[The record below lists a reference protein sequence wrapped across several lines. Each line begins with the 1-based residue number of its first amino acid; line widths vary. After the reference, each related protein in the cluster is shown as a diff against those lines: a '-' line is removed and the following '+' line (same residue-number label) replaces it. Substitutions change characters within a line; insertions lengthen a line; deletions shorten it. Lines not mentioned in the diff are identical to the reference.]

1 MFLHLIADYGKNDL
15 AFNEVIHRLKGFR
28 PDLDVFPLSVP
39 SFSTLATGFA
49 IAQLSE
55 YPAKGGA
62 IYANTAPR
70 KDDKKKRE
78 KNDGEGLVFAKLRN
92 GNIIIGVNSGY
103 CFSFVRD
110 QLAELRHIKISN
122 NGSQFRSRDNYPE
135 VVIRLMEG
143 ETGYLGAELDP
154 QLIPNIP
161 QNQVAWVDGY
171 GNIKT
176 TIRRSTVDFK
186 NGELIQILLN
196 GARRTAWFA
205 DGTFEVHEG
214 DLAFAPG
221 SSGGEDR
228 FLEIFLRG
236 GNARKS
242 FYKARVGQEIVFK
255 RF

>member
-1 MFLHLIADYGKNDL
+1 
-15 AFNEVIHRLKGFR
+15 
-28 PDLDVFPLSVP
+28 
-39 SFSTLATGFA
+39 
-49 IAQLSE
+49 
-55 YPAKGGA
+55 
-62 IYANTAPR
+62 
-70 KDDKKKRE
+70 
-78 KNDGEGLVFAKLRN
+78 
-92 GNIIIGVNSGY
+92 VNSGH

-110 QLAELRHIKISN
+110 QLEAFHEVNVSN
-122 NGSQFRSRDNYPE
+122 SGSQFRSRDNYPE
-135 VVIRLMEG
+135 AVIRIMEG
-143 ETGYLGAELDP
+143 DQSYVGPKLDP
-154 QLIPNIP
+154 GIIPEIP
-161 QNQVAWVDGY
+161 TNQVAWVDGY

-176 TIRRSTVDFK
+176 TIRRSEVDFK

-221 SSGGEDR
+221 SSGGDDR